1 MPGFKQLLTTID
13 THTVGQ
19 PTRTV
24 IGGLPPLKGSNM
36 SEKMLYMQEH
46 YDYLRTF
53 LIAEPRG
60 SRVTS
65 AAVIVDPTMPDAD
78 IGAFYF
84 ESHGYMPMCG
94 HSTIGVS
101 TMLVESG
108 LVKVKEPTTE
118 IKIETPAGLIHVSVA
133 VENGKAKNVTFKNAP
148 AFTFAVDKKVEFEG
162 KEITFDIA
170 YGGNFYAIVP
180 AASLGLELIPEN
192 LPNIVS
198 SALALKDRINSVHSI
213 SHPEKKYLDTIKFI
227 QFIEPVTVTESG
239 LKSKNT
245 VVYSPGEV
253 DRSPC
258 GTGTCARMADM
269 YHRGIFKPGDV
280 FINESIIGSQ
290 FRGRIDNI
298 IEDYYGYKAIVPL
311 ITGSAYVT
319 GYHTFVL
326 DPEDPKGYGFQMG
339 RY

>member
-1 MPGFKQLLTTID
+1 MSGFKQLLTTID

-24 IGGLPPLKGSNM
+24 IGGLPPLKGINM
-36 SEKMLYMQEH
+36 SEKMLYMKKH

-65 AAVIVDPTMPDAD
+65 AAVIIEPTLPEAD
-78 IGAFYF
+78 IGAFFF

-108 LVKVKEPTTE
+108 LVKVKEPVTE
-118 IKIETPAGLIHVSVA
+118 IKIETPAGLIDVSV
-133 VENGKAKNVTFKNAP
+133 VVQNGKAINVTFKNAP
-148 AFTFAVDKKVEFEG
+148 AFTLCIDKTVQYEG
-162 KEITFDIA
+162 KEVVFDIA
-170 YGGNFYAIVP
+170 YGGNFYAIVY
-180 AASLGLELIPEN
+180 ASSLNLELVPDN
-192 LPNIVS
+192 LTEIVS
-198 SALALKDRINSVHSI
+198 KALDLKNIINKNHKI
-213 SHPEKKYLDTIKFI
+213 CHPEKKYLDTLKFI
-227 QFIEPVTVTESG
+227 QFVDPVT
-239 LKSKNT
+239 KIDNAIQSKNV

-258 GTGTCARMADM
+258 GTGTSARMSNLF
-269 YHRGIFKPGDV
+269 YRGLMKPGDT
-280 FINESIIGSQ
+280 FINESIIGSIFQ
-290 FRGRIDNI
+290 GKIDSV
-298 IEDYYGYKAIVPL
+298 IEDYYGHKAIVPL
-311 ITGSAYVT
+311 ITGSAYIT

-326 DPEDPKGYGFQMG
+326 DPLDPKGYGFDMG